1 MIAVKLGGA
10 VITDKEHERRF
21 RTRVVRRLARE
32 LATARDPLLVVHG
45 AGSFGHP
52 QAMKYQLHRGWVPA
66 VDQRKGIAV
75 THAVVRELNLRVM
88 QELRDA
94 GMTCAAIP
102 PFPVLDEAYVHHVQ
116 EVLDLGLTPVTF
128 GDVLIDGQPSIVSGD
143 YLMQLLAS
151 RLPVQRAIF
160 VTNVDG
166 IFARPPDPQTLLSTC
181 TPEELEE
188 AAVRGSTA
196 SDVTAGMA
204 GKVKSIK
211 EMVYSGVEVA
221 VINGN
226 RPGRLREALRGTVT
240 GTRVVQP

>member
-10 VITDKEHERRF
+10 VITHKEHERRF
-21 RTRVVRRLARE
+21 RTRVTRRLARE
-32 LATARDPLLVVHG
+32 LAAADGPLVIVHG

-52 QAMKYQLHRGWVPA
+52 QAMRYQLHRGWVPEI
-66 VDQRKGIAV
+66 DQREGIAV

-88 QELRDA
+88 RELRTA
-94 GMTCAAIP
+94 GIACTAVP
-102 PFPVLDEAYVHHVQ
+102 PFPVLNEGYLHHLR

-151 RLPVQRAIF
+151 RLPVQRVIF

-166 IFARPPDPQTLLSTC
+166 IYARPYDPATLIGEC
-181 TPEELEE
+181 TPAELER
-188 AAVRGSTA
+188 ALVGDSTA

-211 EMVYSGVEVA
+211 EMVYSGAEVA

-226 RPGRLREALRGTVT
+226 KPGRLRSALCGTVT